1 MCIIITIE
9 DWEETVSTP
18 LNAKGGKKP
27 SILNPSDKHATSEGT
42 HGFITFAVE
51 GDPAPEVEWYKVTPI
66 EFCQTDHI

>member
-1 MCIIITIE
+1 M
-9 DWEETVSTP
+9 STP

-51 GDPAPEVEWYKVTPI
+51 GDPAPEVEWYKVTESPQNKRRKSKKKKPNSTKI
-66 EFCQTDHI
+66 SG